1 MKLFEDLEWGPAF
14 KRAAFMVAFWLL
26 TIYVL
31 SIAFPESF
39 VLGLDS
45 SSGVVSLL
53 VNAVLFFFLFAMFV
67 AFTERSKRRRVAA
80 LRAQKRGKT
89 DARNTAGSKDK
100 PGGSEDGEEDEPNDL
115 RGRRNPNTSRKKVVR
130 RRRR

>member
-1 MKLFEDLEWGPAF
+1 MKLFEDLDWRPAF

-26 TIYVL
+26 TIYAL

-45 SSGVVSLL
+45 SGGVLSLL

-80 LRAQKRGKT
+80 LRAQKKGKT
-89 DARNTAGSKDK
+89 GASATAGSKDE
-100 PGGSEDGEEDEPNDL
+100 PGASEAGEEDEPNDL
-115 RGRRNPNTSRKKVVR
+115 RGRRNPNTSRKKAAR